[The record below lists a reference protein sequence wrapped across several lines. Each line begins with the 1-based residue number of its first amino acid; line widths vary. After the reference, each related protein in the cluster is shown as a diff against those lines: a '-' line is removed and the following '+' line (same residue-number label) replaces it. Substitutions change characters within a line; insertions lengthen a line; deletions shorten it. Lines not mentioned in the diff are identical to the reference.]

1 MVFCQLCGFANHV
14 STRFVFGF
22 YIALGRRR
30 NGRDNTFTGL
40 FWTAQY
46 GMGRTYTPEKYGRG
60 MARGGVWLGTNQ
72 ALRAR

>member
-14 STRFVFGF
+14 PTRFVFGF
-22 YIALGRRR
+22 YTALGRRR

-46 GMGRTYTPEKYGRG
+46 GMGRTYTPEKCDWG
-60 MARGGVWLGTNQ
+60 MARGGFWLGANQ
-72 ALRAR
+72 ALRA